1 MNELIPTKGGENKM
15 TNNEKLSLA
24 IGKLLDQVNE
34 SLDKGEAINAETL
47 TALQILIQL
56 TSLNYHLSEQ
66 PIVEVEKFADELFTL
81 LSSKARD
88 SGITD

>member
-1 MNELIPTKGGENKM
+1 M

-66 PIVEVEKFADELFTL
+66 PIVEVEKFANELFTL

>member
-66 PIVEVEKFADELFTL
+66 PIVEVEKFANELFTL